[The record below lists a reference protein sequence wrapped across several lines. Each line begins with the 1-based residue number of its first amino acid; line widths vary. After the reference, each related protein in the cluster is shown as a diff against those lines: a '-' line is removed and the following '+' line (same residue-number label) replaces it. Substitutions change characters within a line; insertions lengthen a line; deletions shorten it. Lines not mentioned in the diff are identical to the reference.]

1 MAENVMQPTTADPGA
16 FIAALENRTRQA
28 DAELLLEMMTSISGQ
43 PPVMWGSSIIGFGSF
58 HYKYASGRE
67 GDTPMIAFAP
77 RKAHLVLY
85 ISLRAEDNQKLL
97 ETLGK
102 HKTSVACLYINKLA
116 DIDLP
121 VLQKMVKNSFR
132 AGNPYC

>member
-1 MAENVMQPTTADPGA
+1 MAENVTQPTSADPEA
-16 FIAALENRTRQA
+16 FIAALENPTRQA
-28 DAELLLEMMTSISGQ
+28 DAKLLVEMMTTVSGQ

-85 ISLRAEDNQKLL
+85 ISLQAEDNQKLL

-116 DIDLP
+116 DIDRS
-121 VLQKMVKNSFR
+121 VLQKMIENSFR
-132 AGNPYC
+132 SGNPYS

>member
-1 MAENVMQPTTADPGA
+1 MQPTTADPGA

>member
-1 MAENVMQPTTADPGA
+1 MAENVTQPTSADPEA
-16 FIAALENRTRQA
+16 FIAALENPTRQA
-28 DAELLLEMMTSISGQ
+28 DAKLLVEMMTTVSGQ

-58 HYKYASGRE
+58 HYTYASGRE

-85 ISLRAEDNQKLL
+85 ISLQAEDNQKLL

-116 DIDLP
+116 DIDLS
-121 VLQKMVKNSFR
+121 VLQKMIENSFR
-132 AGNPYC
+132 SGNPYS